1 MNSLHPVFERA
12 LRPFAPSFFPNIGAA
27 QQAALRPDA
36 LGTQARI
43 ALSEEELL
51 AIDRAW
57 LADQAAAAR
66 AAAAS
71 PVDAEAHEWVQ
82 AVSRPTPEMLA
93 AAERLRQSI
102 NQRRAERQEAVT

>member
-51 AIDRAW
+51 A
-57 LADQAAAAR
+57 
-66 AAAAS
+66 
-71 PVDAEAHEWVQ
+71 
-82 AVSRPTPEMLA
+82 

>member
-12 LRPFAPSFFPNIGAA
+12 LRPFAPPPFPNIGAA

-51 AIDRAW
+51 AYREIHDWIAKYAPSV
-57 LADQAAAAR
+57 ADHFEIKQY
-66 AAAAS
+66 
-71 PVDAEAHEWVQ
+71 E
-82 AVSRPTPEMLA
+82 
-93 AAERLRQSI
+93 
-102 NQRRAERQEAVT
+102 QEVES